1 MKDERWL
8 RLIQIDTLSPNEE
21 LLEKDGSVSVHH
33 RNVQS
38 VYVYVESGVERGVS
52 SRNIILY
59 IWLVELTNTTKDF
72 PSSEF
77 TIFVISWQIFIAF
90 IPEVLE
96 LSSVPSQHLP
106 AQS

>member
-38 VYVYVESGVERGVS
+38 VYVYVESGVEKRRFLQEHYIIYLA
-52 SRNIILY
+52 SR
-59 IWLVELTNTTKDF
+59 TN
-72 PSSEF
+72 
-77 TIFVISWQIFIAF
+77 
-90 IPEVLE
+90 
-96 LSSVPSQHLP
+96 
-106 AQS
+106 